1 MQLANFDLRM
11 TADRQRYPIRFR
23 VSGYSRKSYFTLT
36 TVPGLASLTLSPE
49 GSLSYILYPNTPPM
63 SIAFRRV
70 ARHTVVS
77 SIKSHII
84 TARIRYSEHTSINAN
99 KQWVNRGKSV

>member
-11 TADRQRYPIRFR
+11 TAGRQRYPIMFR

-36 TVPGLASLTLSPE
+36 TVPGLASITLSPE
-49 GSLSYILYPNTPPM
+49 GSLSYIYPNTPPM
-63 SIAFRRV
+63 SVAFRRV
-70 ARHTVVS
+70 ARHTVVF
-77 SIKSHII
+77 SIKRHII

-99 KQWVNRGKSV
+99 KK

>member
-11 TADRQRYPIRFR
+11 TAGRQRYPIRFR
-23 VSGYSRKSYFTLT
+23 VSGYSRKSYFTLA

-49 GSLSYILYPNTPPM
+49 GSLSYIYPNAPPM
-63 SIAFRRV
+63 SVAFRRV
-70 ARHTVVS
+70 ARQTVVS
-77 SIKSHII
+77 SIKRHII

-99 KQWVNRGKSV
+99 K